1 MNMHYSPLD
10 PAAAEALTAPPRPW
24 WRRVSRTG
32 WALVAIGLLVAG
44 WLAWRLLAPAPTPVP
59 AGGPA
64 QPAPSVTVVVPGT
77 STVSS
82 VVRATGSIAARRD
95 MPVGVAGEGG
105 QVSAVRAE
113 AGQRVGAG
121 QVLAEIDSSVQRA
134 QLSQLES
141 AVGQARAD
149 ARLAQA
155 ELDRAQALVARGFIS
170 RADIDRRTAA
180 RDSASAR
187 VRVADAQVR
196 ESRERLARLA
206 IRSPAAGVVL
216 QRSVEAGQV
225 VGAGSGSLFRV
236 AMNGDLELRAA
247 VAEQDLAR
255 LRVGMPAD
263 VTPVGSTTVY
273 RGRIWLIDPI
283 IDPQSRQ
290 GTARVALSF
299 APGIRV
305 GGFASADI
313 RAGETQAPLLPQSA
327 VLADNAGSYVMVVGD
342 DNRVKR
348 INVRVATVN
357 GQGVAIA
364 AGLTGR
370 ERVVQS
376 AGAFLKPG
384 EKIAPV
390 VAPRTTAR
398 S

>member
-10 PAAAEALTAPPRPW
+10 PAVAAELSAPPRPW
-24 WRRVSRTG
+24 WRRVSPAG
-32 WALVAIGLLVAG
+32 WAILALVAAALG
-44 WLAWRLLAPAPTPVP
+44 WIAWRILAPAPAP
-59 AGGPA
+59 AAGPA
-64 QPAPSVTVVVPGT
+64 QSTPTVTVVVPGT
-77 STVSS
+77 SSVAS

-105 QVSAVRAE
+105 QVSSIRAE

-134 QLSQLES
+134 QLAQLES
-141 AVGQARAD
+141 AVAQARAD
-149 ARLAQA
+149 ARLAQS

-170 RADIDRRTAA
+170 RADIDRRTAT
-180 RDSASAR
+180 RDSANAR
-187 VRVADAQVR
+187 VRVAEAQVR

-206 IRSPAAGVVL
+206 IRAPASGVVL

-225 VGAGSGSLFRV
+225 VGAGSGALFRI
-236 AMNGDLELRAA
+236 AKDGDLELRAQ

-255 LRVGMPAD
+255 LRVGMAAE
-263 VTPVGSTTVY
+263 VTPVGSTQSY

-290 GTARVALSF
+290 GTARVALSY
-299 APGIRV
+299 ADGIRV

-313 RAGETQAPLLPQSA
+313 SAGEAQAPLLPQSA
-327 VLADNAGSYVMVVGD
+327 VLADNEGSYVMVVGD
-342 DNRVKR
+342 DNSVRRVG
-348 INVRVATVN
+348 VRVATVN
-357 GQGVAIA
+357 EQGVAIA
-364 AGLTGR
+364 SGLTGR

-384 EKIAPV
+384 EKVSPV
-390 VAPRTTAR
+390 LAKRG
-398 S
+398 